1 MSRLLT
7 VPARVAFLSFAA
19 AAPRTSRRVAVIG
32 GGSGGVIAARF
43 LKRAGHRPEV
53 FEAGTGFGGVWA
65 DKPTNDVVYKN
76 LQTNLPTVV
85 MQSPDLDFPKGTP
98 SYITKPEL
106 GQYIERYAHEFGV
119 APITKFGAAV
129 TSVAPLSGA
138 TGCDAGGG
146 ADGDGGGWQ
155 VEWRTSTGATQ
166 SDTYDAVVVANG
178 HYNEP
183 YLPEIPGERE
193 WLAAAPDGSRA
204 IVHSRAYNEPSEFAG
219 KVVLVVGGRS
229 SGVDISRQLRG
240 VADYI
245 YVLEKKCEAP
255 MTHAGEAVTHV
266 PFGTRLSSDGR
277 LRYGGGDDGCGGVV
291 VDGPPV
297 DQVILAT
304 GYVYGFPFLDEEAV
318 GMRFQGRR
326 SVTPLYQH
334 MQHATRPTL
343 GFVGIQLSVPCP
355 IPFFECQAAYL
366 AEAWSRGEAAGEQ
379 LSSRAGR
386 EAWVAERLA
395 AVEASGREQDLHYTN
410 TFGASAWAYMRELIR
425 TLHAARPPSADS
437 DCWLERPEWE
447 HRLETVQAVY
457 ADRGARYPQ
466 LPWHDDAYRRCEYTV
481 DWARGTWEVDDS
493 KAGGPPPKP
502 VVG

>member
-1 MSRLLT
+1 M
-7 VPARVAFLSFAA
+7 
-19 AAPRTSRRVAVIG
+19 
-32 GGSGGVIAARF
+32 
-43 LKRAGHRPEV
+43 
-53 FEAGTGFGGVWA
+53 
-65 DKPTNDVVYKN
+65 
-76 LQTNLPTVV
+76 
-85 MQSPDLDFPKGTP
+85 
-98 SYITKPEL
+98 
-106 GQYIERYAHEFGV
+106 
-119 APITKFGAAV
+119 
-129 TSVAPLSGA
+129 
-138 TGCDAGGG
+138 
-146 ADGDGGGWQ
+146 
-155 VEWRTSTGATQ
+155 
-166 SDTYDAVVVANG
+166 VVANG

-366 AEAWSRGEAAGEQ
+366 AEAWARGEAAGEQ

-425 TLHAARPPSADS
+425 TSTPRGRRRPTATAGSSGPSGSIASRRCRPSTPTAERATRSCRGTTTRTGGASTRSTGRAARGRS
-437 DCWLERPEWE
+437 
-447 HRLETVQAVY
+447 TT
-457 ADRGARYPQ
+457 AR
-466 LPWHDDAYRRCEYTV
+466 RR
-481 DWARGTWEVDDS
+481 AAAQ
-493 KAGGPPPKP
+493 AGGGQNIGRCCGCA
-502 VVG
+502 VAFVCSDV